1 MSNVSLTIRPTT
13 LTEDELIAQ
22 HFYQMW
28 LDNQVPPE
36 QIRPDW
42 QTTTLEFLAT
52 ARAHLGYQGFVA
64 SMADQVVG
72 SVGCQLFSGLYPSL
86 IGLDQRHYGYI
97 WGVYVEAAYRRRGI
111 GKQLTEVAIDH
122 LRSQHCTHALLHAS
136 PWGQPVYEQLGFSP
150 SNEMRLEL

>member
-1 MSNVSLTIRPTT
+1 MQDSSLTIRPAT
-13 LTEDELIAQ
+13 LADDERIAQ

-28 LDNQVPPE
+28 LDNQVPAE

-42 QTTTLEFLAT
+42 QAVILDFLAT
-52 ARAHLGYQGFVA
+52 ARDQLGYQGYIA
-64 SMADQVVG
+64 SLDQDIAG

-86 IGLDQRHYGYI
+86 IRQDQRHYGYI

-111 GKQLTEVAIDH
+111 GRKLTEVAVEY

-136 PWGQPVYEQLGFSP
+136 PWGKPVYEQIGFTP

>member
-1 MSNVSLTIRPTT
+1 MPESIATIRPTT
-13 LTEDELIAQ
+13 CTDDELIAQ

-28 LDNQVPPE
+28 LDNQVPAR

-42 QTTTLEFLAT
+42 QTATLAFLAT
-52 ARAHLGYQGFVA
+52 ARDQLGYQGFVA
-64 SMADQVVG
+64 TLEDQIVG

-86 IGLDQRHYGYI
+86 MSQDQRHYGYI
-97 WGVYVEAAYRRRGI
+97 WGVYVEAPYRRQGI
-111 GKQLTEVAIDH
+111 GQQLTGVAVDY

-136 PWGQPVYEQLGFSP
+136 PLGKPVYEQLGFTP

>member
-1 MSNVSLTIRPTT
+1 MPNSSVTIRPS
-13 LTEDELIAQ
+13 LSTEDPLIAQ

-28 LDNQVPPE
+28 IDNQVPAE

-42 QTTTLEFLAT
+42 QNVTLEFLAT
-52 ARAHLGYQGFVA
+52 ARDQLVYQGFVA
-64 SMADQVVG
+64 SIEDQIVG
-72 SVGCQLFSGLYPSL
+72 SVGCQLFSGLYPFL
-86 IGLDQRHYGYI
+86 ISQDQRHYGYI

-111 GKQLTEVAIDH
+111 GRQLTEVAVDY

-136 PWGQPVYEQLGFSP
+136 PWGKPVYEQIGFTP